1 MAKNTNEIQALI
13 KRVSG
18 QESSLNMLMEFE
30 RTLDATNLY
39 AYQNWMSG
47 ELVEGPV
54 IDRYWFTT
62 TWMYP
67 HKLMPDPAGSLRL
80 LKFGCKVSYRKD
92 TLKEP
97 TRVFSGEDLKD
108 GQSGERKQAK
118 IIKKPVWLVT
128 IEMPRKFVDEAQDA
142 MLEFEDGAIDVD
154 DITAAYD
161 EDLGDENE
169 SKEQEDI
176 SAEGDAREAEFAG
189 EPEIGAEEE
198 QF

>member
-1 MAKNTNEIQALI
+1 MAKNTNEILALI

-18 QESSLNMLMEFE
+18 QETSLNMLMEFE

-39 AYQNWMSG
+39 AYRNWMNG

-67 HKLMPDPAGSLRL
+67 YKMMPDPRGGLRL
-80 LKFGCKVSYRKD
+80 LKYGCKISYREE

-97 TRVFSGEDLKD
+97 SRVLGRGDLMQGVEDNQK
-108 GQSGERKQAK
+108 KAK
-118 IIKKPVWLVT
+118 ILNKPVWLVT

-142 MLEFEDGAIDVD
+142 MLEFEDGEIDIE
-154 DITAAYD
+154 DINQAYD
-161 EDLGDENE
+161 EDLSSEE
-169 SKEQEDI
+169 TTKEQDV
-176 SAEGDAREAEFAG
+176 SAADDAREAEFQ
-189 EPEIGAEEE
+189 EPGAPEEE

>member
-1 MAKNTNEIQALI
+1 MPKNTNEIQALI

-30 RTLDATNLY
+30 RTLDAANLY

-80 LKFGCKVSYRKD
+80 LKFGCKVSYKKD

-108 GQSGERKQAK
+108 GQSSERKQAK
-118 IIKKPVWLVT
+118 ILKKPVWLVT

-142 MLEFEDGAIDVD
+142 MLEFEDGAIDVE

-161 EDLGDENE
+161 EDLGDEE
-169 SKEQEDI
+169 TSKEQEDVN
-176 SAEGDAREAEFAG
+176 AEADAREAEFAG
-189 EPEIGAEEE
+189 PGEIGAEEE

>member
-1 MAKNTNEIQALI
+1 MPKNTNEIMSLI

-80 LKFGCKVSYRKD
+80 LKFGCKVYYRKD

-97 TRVFSGEDLKD
+97 TRVFSGEDLKS
-108 GQSGERKQAK
+108 GQYGERKQAK
-118 IIKKPVWLVT
+118 IIKKLVWLVT
-128 IEMPRKFVDEAQDA
+128 IEMPRKFVDEAQEA

-154 DITAAYD
+154 DISAAYD
-161 EDLGDENE
+161 EDLGDEE
-169 SKEQEDI
+169 ISKEQNDINAED
-176 SAEGDAREAEFAG
+176 DAREAEFAG
-189 EPEIGAEEE
+189 PGAAPAEEE